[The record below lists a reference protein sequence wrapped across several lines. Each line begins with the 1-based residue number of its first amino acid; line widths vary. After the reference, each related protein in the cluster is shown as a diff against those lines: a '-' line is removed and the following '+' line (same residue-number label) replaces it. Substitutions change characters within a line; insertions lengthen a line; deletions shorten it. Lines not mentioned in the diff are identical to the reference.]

1 MEHIQFETLNALCDR
16 LAQEAGRNYTNAT
29 TNEPPIYTSVSS
41 VLTSGDN
48 RTYNANATSTVATWI
63 QNIDATTTK

>member
-1 MEHIQFETLNALCDR
+1 MEHIQLETLNALCDR

-29 TNEPPIYTSVSS
+29 TTESPNTSVSS

-48 RTYNANATSTVATWI
+48 GTYNANATSTVATWI
-63 QNIDATTTK
+63 QDIDATTTR